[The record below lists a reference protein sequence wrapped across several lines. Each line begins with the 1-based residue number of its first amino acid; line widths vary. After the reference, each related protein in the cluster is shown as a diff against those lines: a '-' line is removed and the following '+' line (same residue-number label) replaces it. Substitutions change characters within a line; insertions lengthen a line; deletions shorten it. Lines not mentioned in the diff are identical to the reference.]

1 MDAIERRLARLEAAE
16 ARRRW
21 RVEVTAIAAE
31 FGQSY
36 AEFMEEAE
44 TFFRLPLA
52 EQLAEVDQIQR
63 ELQAEGMTM
72 DDIDEIKATLT
83 THDRPMV

>member
-1 MDAIERRLARLEAAE
+1 MDAIERRVARLEAAQ

-21 RVEVTAIAAE
+21 RAEVTAMAAE
-31 FGQSY
+31 CGMSY

-52 EQLAEVDQIQR
+52 EQLAEVDRIAAA
-63 ELQAEGMTM
+63 LQAEGMSM
-72 DDIDEIKATLT
+72 DDVAEIKATLT
-83 THDRPMV
+83 THDRPMA